1 MEYESKYQKPK
12 KCNQFSFQKLNK
24 YFLLPFFVPIIC
36 FSTKF
41 FSEAMKT
48 NDDEID
54 IKKVTTDNT
63 HTFVFMYQIIQ
74 SLCLVL
80 GGLVHFIT
88 LRKFQTKKTIDIVN
102 NYFIFIIILFYY
114 KKQKKNFI

>member
-12 KCNQFSFQKLNK
+12 KCSQFSFQKMNK
-24 YFLLPFFVPIIC
+24 YFLLPFFVPIVC

-41 FSEAMKT
+41 FSETMKT
-48 NDDEID
+48 NDDKID
-54 IKKVTTDNT
+54 IKNVTTDNT

-80 GGLVHFIT
+80 GGLLYFIT
-88 LRKFQTKKTIDIVN
+88 SCKFETNEVISRRGSDASSENSENK
-102 NYFIFIIILFYY
+102 IFE
-114 KKQKKNFI
+114 